1 MIALYRKLFDLL
13 DARER
18 RRFRLLLG
26 LIVVMGLVDMVGVAA
41 ILPFLSV
48 LADPGVIESNRQLAA
63 LYHGLGF
70 SSERAFLVFLGL
82 VVLGVI
88 AFNLCVKV
96 ITLYATARFSH
107 MRNHSLSSRLFG
119 GYLGQ
124 PYVWFLDRHSA
135 DLGASLLYEVDRVV
149 GQALIPAM
157 RILAHAVSF
166 FFLFGLLLLVEPFV
180 ALGATAVLGGGYGL
194 IFLLARRLLTRI
206 GHASA
211 EANAERYR
219 IAQEALG
226 GIKDVKLLGL
236 EQTYLAR
243 YRTPSR
249 RLGENASLGQVIGEM
264 PRHLLEAIAFG
275 SMILLVLVL
284 LTRGSGQL
292 NDVLPTLGVFAFAGL
307 RMFPAIQQIY
317 HALTQMRFV
326 GPMLDRV
333 HRSMVETQA
342 RSPRTVP
349 QPPLLRLEER
359 LDLVEVGYAYPQ
371 AGRGVLQGLSLT
383 IPARTTVGIVGGTGA
398 GKTTAVDLILG
409 LLTPNSGEIRVDGT
423 PLSAGNLRGWQR
435 TLGYVPQHIFLID
448 DTVAANV
455 AFGIPP
461 ERRDMAAIERAA
473 RLAELHGF
481 VTGELPQGY
490 DTAVG
495 ERGVRLSGGQRQRI
509 GIARALYHDPDVLI
523 LDEATSALDTLTET
537 AVMEAVANV
546 AHAKTVIMI
555 AHRLSTVKDCDTI
568 FLLDRGGLA
577 AQGSY
582 AELVA
587 TNETFRKM
595 AGASLAET

>member
-1 MIALYRKLFDLL
+1 MITLYRKLFDLL

-18 RRFRLLLG
+18 RRFWLLLG
-26 LIVVMGLVDMVGVAA
+26 LIVVMGLVDMIGVAA

-48 LADPGVIESNRQLAA
+48 LADPGVIESNRHLAA

-70 SSERAFLVFLGL
+70 SGERAFLVFLGL
-82 VVLGVI
+82 AVLGVI
-88 AFNLCVKV
+88 AFSLCVKV
-96 ITLYATARFSH
+96 ATLYATARFSQ

-124 PYVWFLDRHSA
+124 PYVWFLGRHSA
-135 DLGASLLYEVDRVV
+135 DLGKAMLSEVEQVV
-149 GQALIPAM
+149 GMALIPAM

-166 FFLFGLLLLVEPFV
+166 IFLFGLLLLVDPLV
-180 ALGATAVLGGGYGL
+180 ALGAAAVLGGAYGL
-194 IFLLARRLLTRI
+194 IFLLVRHLLARI

-236 EQTYLAR
+236 EQAYIAR
-243 YRTPSR
+243 YHIPSR
-249 RLGENASLGQVIGEM
+249 RLGENASVGQVIGEM

-275 SMILLVLVL
+275 GMILLALTL
-284 LTRGSGQL
+284 LLRGSGQFV
-292 NDVLPTLGVFAFAGL
+292 DVLPTLGVFAFAGL
-307 RMFPAIQQIY
+307 RMIPAMQQIY
-317 HALTQMRFV
+317 QSLTLTRFI
-326 GPMLDRV
+326 GAMLDNV
-333 HRSMVETQA
+333 HRDTVMTGA
-342 RSPRTVP
+342 RTLRPLPEVP
-349 QPPLLRLEER
+349 ALRLKDR

-383 IPARTTVGIVGGTGA
+383 IPARSTAGIVGGTGA

-409 LLTPNSGEIRVDGT
+409 LLTPDTGEIRVDGVPLT
-423 PLSAGNLRGWQR
+423 PGNLRGWQR
-435 TLGYVPQHIFLID
+435 TLGYVPQQIFLID
-448 DTVAANV
+448 DTVAANI

-461 ERRDMAAIERAA
+461 EQRDMAAIERAA

-481 VTGELPQGY
+481 VTGELLQGY

-523 LDEATSALDTLTET
+523 LDEATSALDTLTEA

-555 AHRLSTVKDCDTI
+555 AHRLSTVRGCDTI
-568 FLLDRGGLA
+568 FLLDRGRLA

-582 AELVA
+582 TDLVA
-587 TNETFRKM
+587 TNETFRRM
-595 AGASLAET
+595 AGG